1 MLSSSKFERLF
12 ATTLLWLIIVF
23 GIFIRVQNRDVL
35 GDAYLFGTEDVAA
48 RSEIEKRLE
57 PTPVT
62 LYTWQVAT

>member
-12 ATTLLWLIIVF
+12 ATTLLLLIIVC

-48 RSEIEKRLE
+48 RLEIEKRLA